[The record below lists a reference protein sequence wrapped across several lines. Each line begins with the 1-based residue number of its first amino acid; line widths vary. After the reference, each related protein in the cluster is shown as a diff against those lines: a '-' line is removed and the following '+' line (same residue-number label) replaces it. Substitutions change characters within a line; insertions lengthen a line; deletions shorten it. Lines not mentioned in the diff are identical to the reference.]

1 MGKVANFSGGIQT
14 PFIIGAGRST
24 FFAEGNVWFVDGD
37 NGSDD
42 NPGSSPSSACA
53 SISGAVAKA
62 ARGAVIYVRPRTTA
76 ASAQSYYLDN
86 IVVPITLPQLSILG
100 CGSDID
106 RPYLGPAIKTTVAGA
121 ATSVLIVKSSGF
133 VTEGME
139 WTGTSQS
146 GDISVIYAANDG
158 TLSLSS
164 GLTVRNCTIRNV
176 KGHAATTGGGIHF
189 ETPIFCKVQNV
200 LFKDNLN
207 SIIFRSSSAAIN
219 SLIIEDCIF
228 SGVNTGRD
236 TDIYSNADAGYGL
249 VINNC
254 KFNDNLPS
262 HGTNKFIAL
271 SAGIAGI
278 ISNCSFAYGSATG
291 DALMAAAGTICN
303 VPTTVL
309 TVNNQFEATTE
320 GQASV
325 ITR

>member
-1 MGKVANFSGGIQT
+1 MSITNFPYGVFATPNIGGARLADMWNTENI
-14 PFIIGAGRST
+14 F
-24 FFAEGNVWFVDGD
+24 FVDGD
-37 NGSDD
+37 NGLAGNGGQSPDD
-42 NPGSSPSSACA
+42 SADIPST
-53 SISGAVAKA
+53 AVALA
-62 ARGAVIYVRPRTTA
+62 SRGATIYVRPRTTA

-86 IVVPITLPQLSILG
+86 IVVPITKPQIAIIG
-100 CGSDID
+100 CAQDRD
-106 RPYLGPAIKTTVAGA
+106 RPYLGPAVKTTVAGA
-121 ATSVLIVKSSGF
+121 ATSVLIVKAAGF
-133 VTEGME
+133 LTEGME
-139 WTGTSQS
+139 WTGTSQT

-189 ETPIFCKVQNV
+189 ETPIFSKVQNC

-207 SIIFRSSSAAIN
+207 SIMFRSTSAAIN
-219 SLIIEDCIF
+219 SLIIEGCIF
-228 SGVNTGRD
+228 SGINTGRD
-236 TDIYSNADAGYGL
+236 TDIYSNADSGYGL

-254 KFNDNLPS
+254 QFNDNLPS

-278 ISNCSFAYGSATG
+278 ISNCRFAYTSATA
-291 DALMAAAGTICN
+291 DALLAASGTIGN

-309 TVNNQFEATTE
+309 TVNCMVEQTVE